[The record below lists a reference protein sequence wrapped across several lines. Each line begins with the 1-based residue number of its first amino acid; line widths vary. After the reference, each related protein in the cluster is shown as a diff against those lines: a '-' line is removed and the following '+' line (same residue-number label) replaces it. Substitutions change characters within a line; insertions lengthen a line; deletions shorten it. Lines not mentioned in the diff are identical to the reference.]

1 MTQGLAETDSKAPPM
16 FAPWGLTLTL
26 PGATAMSAGAMFRPY
41 GDTLTPVGLT
51 EINVCMHTPF

>member
-26 PGATAMSAGAMFRPY
+26 PVSGCHGNERWRNVQALWGHVDSCGA
-41 GDTLTPVGLT
+41 D
-51 EINVCMHTPF
+51 